1 MAWSLAVSA
10 NFVLLCME
18 FEFSRVAQVD
28 EFVLGF
34 AGFWWFLWLPF
45 GHFTA

>member
-1 MAWSLAVSA
+1 
-10 NFVLLCME
+10 ME

-34 AGFWWFLWLPF
+34 AGFLVVSLVTVWPF
-45 GHFTA
+45 HRIN